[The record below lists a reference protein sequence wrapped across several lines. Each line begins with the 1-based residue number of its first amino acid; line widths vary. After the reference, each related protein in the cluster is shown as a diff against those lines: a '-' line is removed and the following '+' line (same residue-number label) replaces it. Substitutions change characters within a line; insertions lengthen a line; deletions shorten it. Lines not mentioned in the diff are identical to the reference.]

1 MKIAVLTLIAV
12 VVAVAA
18 AGAAVIYTGAYN
30 VAASDPHWTLTY
42 RIMETARVRSIKAH
56 AAGIVIPAGFD
67 DQAKV
72 VAAAG
77 HFAAHCAI
85 CHGGPG
91 TDRGD
96 LAAGMY
102 PQPPDLTNVS
112 KRYTP
117 AELFWILK
125 NGIKMSGMPSMADDG
140 DEMLWATVALLEKLP
155 GMTPDDYN
163 DLWMAS
169 QAQSGGGHG
178 MANMH
183 GMDMRGMGMD
193 SEHKA
198 DDGAA
203 DTKAGGDRQAPAA
216 GRPTAPASHTQSAL

>member
-1 MKIAVLTLIAV
+1 MKIVVLTLIAV
-12 VVAVAA
+12 VLAVAA

-30 VAASDPHWTLTY
+30 VAASDPHWALTY

-56 AAGIVIPAGFD
+56 AAGIVIPAGYD

-72 VAAAG
+72 VAASG
-77 HFAAHCAI
+77 HFAAHCAV

-102 PQPPDLTNVS
+102 PQPPDLTDVS

-140 DEMLWATVALLEKLP
+140 NEMLWATVGLLEKLP

-163 DLWMAS
+163 ELWMAS
-169 QAQSGGGHG
+169 QAQGGGH
-178 MANMH
+178 H
-183 GMDMRGMGMD
+183 GMDMGGMKMD
-193 SEHKA
+193 GEHEA

-203 DTKAGGDRQAPAA
+203 DTKAAGDRRVPAA
-216 GRPTAPASHTQSAL
+216 GQPAAPASRTQSAR